1 MSRYTTQV
9 RHICETASG
18 LTESVGFDNIPDVI
32 QKAIPNVFNFT
43 FPIFDEA
50 YRVPLETKILT
61 HFYTRMIGL
70 ETVGLWKLKLY
81 TKLNEIMPYYNQ
93 LYKSELIKFNPMYD
107 VDLTRAH
114 NRGTKGN
121 AGRDVTDKRDTTN
134 NDHTTTTGNTNNT
147 NTVAGKQF
155 TSDTPQGS
163 LTDLETGKYMTQ
175 GNINNDTTTNVGRAD
190 TTINGISDSMVNG
203 TTKELS
209 NFTNTED
216 YLESVQGKQ
225 GTTSYSDM
233 LLKFRETFLNIDM
246 LIIDELEELF
256 FGLWD

>member
-1 MSRYTTQV
+1 
-9 RHICETASG
+9 
-18 LTESVGFDNIPDVI
+18 
-32 QKAIPNVFNFT
+32 
-43 FPIFDEA
+43 
-50 YRVPLETKILT
+50 
-61 HFYTRMIGL
+61 
-70 ETVGLWKLKLY
+70 
-81 TKLNEIMPYYNQ
+81 MPYYNQ

-121 AGRDVTDKRDTTN
+121 SGRDVTDTRDTTN
-134 NDHTTTTGNTNNT
+134 NDHTSTTGNTNNT

-175 GNINNDTTTNVGRAD
+175 GNINNDTTTNVGSAD
-190 TTINGISDSMVNG
+190 TTIDGRSDSLVNG

-233 LLKFRETFLNIDM
+233 LIKFRETFLNIDM